1 MGEDKIYEEYIEVFE
16 RVLTWCNGKYCHY
29 EDLPE
34 SRLEVEI
41 QRARS
46 NLSNAKRQN
55 WYYASWRNVDR
66 YKTKYEYLTSIIKR
80 RYDGYKYI
88 TF

>member
-1 MGEDKIYEEYIEVFE
+1 MGEDKIYEEYIEAFKKA
-16 RVLTWCNGKYCHY
+16 LLYQSGKYCHY

-34 SRLEVEI
+34 YRLENEI
-41 QRARS
+41 HKARS
-46 NLSNAKRQN
+46 NLSNAKKQN

-66 YKTKYEYLTSIIKR
+66 YKAMYEYLTSIIER
-80 RYDGYKYI
+80 RYDEYKYI

>member
-1 MGEDKIYEEYIEVFE
+1 MGEDKIYEEYIEAYE
-16 RVLTWCNGKYCHY
+16 KALTWCNGKYCHY
-29 EDLPE
+29 EELPE
-34 SRLEVEI
+34 YRLEMEI

-46 NLSNAKRQN
+46 NLSKSKKQN
-55 WYYASWRNVDR
+55 WYYASWRSVDQ